1 MRKYRN
7 KPTVYQGQRYDSKR
21 EAERFMELSLMERA
35 GIIRDLKRQ
44 VDFELLP
51 TQKRADGKTE
61 RKVVYRAD
69 FTYYRG
75 KNFIVEDVKSPVT
88 RTKDYVLKR
97 KLLLFR
103 YGYSIFEYE

>member
-7 KPTVYQGQRYDSKR
+7 KPTNRDGNHFDSKK

-44 VDFELLP
+44 VEFELIP
-51 TQKRADGKTE
+51 KQHRSDGKTE

-69 FTYYRG
+69 FTYWKG
-75 KNFIVEDVKSPVT
+75 KQYIVEDVKSPA
-88 RTKDYVLKR
+88 TKTKEYVIKR
-97 KLLLFR
+97 KLLLYR
-103 YGYSIFEYE
+103 YGYSIFEY